1 MAMIFPYGETE
12 IEYLKAH
19 DKRLGEAIDRI
30 GYLQRPVNPDLF
42 ESLIHSIISQQIAGK
57 ALQTIWGRMKAAVP
71 IVTPQSVEAL
81 SPEELCA
88 FGLPMRKAE
97 YIRCA
102 ARSVLNGT
110 LDLDA
115 LRALPDA
122 EVCRRLSELRGIGV
136 WTAEML
142 MIFSMLRPDVLSYG
156 DLAIHR
162 GMRMLY
168 HHRTIDRALFERYR
182 RRYSPC
188 ASVASLYLW
197 AIAGGAIEG
206 MRDYAPA
213 SAKKP
218 ARAKQ
223 KTKS

>member
-12 IEYLKAH
+12 ILYLKAH

-30 GYLQRPVNPDLF
+30 GPLQRPVNPDLF

-71 IVTPQSVEAL
+71 DITPEAVETL
-81 SPEELCA
+81 PLEKLCA

-97 YIRCA
+97 YIRSA
-102 ARSVLNGT
+102 AKNVLDGT
-110 LDLDA
+110 LDLNA
-115 LRALPDA
+115 LRELPDA

-168 HHRTIDRALFERYR
+168 HHRNIDRKLFEKYR
-182 RRYSPC
+182 KRYSPY

-197 AIAGGAIEG
+197 AIAGGAIED

-213 SAKKP
+213 AKKP
-218 ARAKQ
+218 VNTKQ
-223 KTKS
+223 KLKT

>member
-12 IEYLKAH
+12 IQYLKAH

-30 GYLQRPVNPDLF
+30 GPLQRPVNPDLF
-42 ESLIHSIISQQIAGK
+42 ESLIHSIVSQQIAGK
-57 ALQTIWGRMKAAVP
+57 ALMTIWGRFKAAVP
-71 IVTPQSVEAL
+71 VVTPEAVEAL
-81 SPEELCA
+81 APEELCA
-88 FGLPMRKAE
+88 FGLPMRKAD
-97 YIRCA
+97 YIRSA
-102 ARSVLNGT
+102 AQSVLDGT
-110 LDLDA
+110 LDFAA
-115 LRALPDA
+115 LCELPDA
-122 EVCRRLSELRGIGV
+122 EVCTKLSELRGIGV

-168 HHRTIDRALFERYR
+168 HHRSIDRNLFERYR
-182 RRYSPC
+182 KRYSPY

-206 MRDYAPA
+206 RRDYAPKP
-213 SAKKP
+213 AKD
-218 ARAKQ
+218 ARAKRPQ
-223 KTKS
+223 V